1 MSIFTATMQVDL
13 SYEQFQSLVHNGL
26 AGLPTERTAKACD
39 IALGVIVEG
48 PRVTLF
54 SSAYGGRTLA
64 AHSLMVDETT
74 AVKGS
79 GGVVIDANRFIKT
92 VRLRGGGSYTIF
104 SKSRT
109 EFTLCPPLV
118 KGFDAA
124 RMRMRMYTAMECSPS
139 DSGGQ
144 LHLYCE
150 LYDPSPNAREYKL
163 TSGYACAPLE
173 EFSFLGSA
181 ECVLSVKASAL
192 KSHVERTGGM
202 LKMRGSIVE
211 FGMDSGYCNMIIR
224 NGGLISTI
232 DLLPGEY
239 EAHRE
244 SMWVS
249 FNAKEIL
256 KVAAGDLG
264 ADIQICQLTD
274 SPNSDG
280 RVRFICSGKHFEC
293 ESVWGCEPSAEYRRK
308 SAARNTIPVSLD
320 RDKLLQSVE
329 LFRVAKI
336 DKIRLRLHH
345 QVSLVTIMPGSPRPK
360 KQLTSMACSLPC
372 HLPPLRMGLS
382 SWCVNRA
389 NLLRVLRSMT
399 GDKVRIYPADN
410 EIILLDS
417 DNPFVSHRLICLQPD
432 DLGEE
437 VEKKLLN
444 MEADM
449 VKQAERQFTGWHPAG
464 G

>member
-1 MSIFTATMQVDL
+1 MQIDL

-39 IALGVIVEG
+39 IALGVFAEG

-64 AHSLMVDETT
+64 AHSLVADKTT
-74 AVKGS
+74 TVKGS
-79 GGVVIDANRFIKT
+79 GGVVIDANHFLKT
-92 VRLRGGGSYTIF
+92 VEPKVGSSYTVF

-109 EFTLCPPLV
+109 ECMLCPPLV
-118 KGFDAA
+118 EGFDAA
-124 RMRMRMYTAMECSPS
+124 RMRMRMYTAMGHSSS

-192 KSHVERTGGM
+192 KRHVERTGGM
-202 LKMRGSIVE
+202 LKVRGSVVE
-211 FGMDSGYCNMIIR
+211 FGMDRGCCKMIIR

-232 DLLPGEY
+232 ELLPGEY

-244 SMWVS
+244 SIWGL
-249 FNAKEIL
+249 FDAKEIL

-280 RVRFICSGKHFEC
+280 RVRFICSGKHYEC
-293 ESVWGCEPSAEYRRK
+293 EGVWGCEPSAEHRRK

-320 RDKLLQSVE
+320 RDELDQSVE

-345 QVSLVTIMPGSPRPK
+345 QVPLVTIMPGSPRPK
-360 KQLTSMACSLPC
+360 KQLSSMACSLPC
-372 HLPPLRMGLS
+372 HLPPLRKGLS
-382 SWCVNRA
+382 SWCVNGA

-399 GDKVRIYPADN
+399 GDRVRIYPADN
-410 EIILLDS
+410 ELILLDS
-417 DNPFVSHRLICLQPD
+417 DDPFVSHRLICLQPD

-437 VEKKLLN
+437 VEKRLLD

-449 VKQAERQFTGWHPAG
+449 VKPVINT
-464 G
+464 